1 VQSVKWA
8 DQPKNTLRS
17 SAASCPNQ
25 HSAVYRSVYQ
35 HQTLISAAILKSDPI
50 SLGPIK
56 RSRAVWLNRRTR
68 SKAFLG
74 YFHRLNTNMR
84 THAQLCHVVIKMLGS
99 RTPAGQVSICMCV
112 CTPCLQILGNM
123 SSYKM
128 QVREHTVRHTRVRPG
143 ASREMDAWL

>member
-50 SLGPIK
+50 SLGPITH
-56 RSRAVWLNRRTR
+56 SRAVWLNRRPQI
-68 SKAFLG
+68 KAFLAL
-74 YFHRLNTNMR
+74 FNRFNSKVKINV
-84 THAQLCHVVIKMLGS
+84 QLCHVVIKMPDS

-112 CTPCLQILGNM
+112 CTPAFRYCETCPQTRCRYGNTT
-123 SSYKM
+123 YG
-128 QVREHTVRHTRVRPG
+128 TRS
-143 ASREMDAWL
+143 ASGCIVQN